1 MWPKNLQVETPPSL
15 VVQTFQSININVP
28 ILILPP
34 SVVKYNSQTRTI
46 KINNNDNHK

>member
-34 SVVKYNSQTRTI
+34 SVVKFNSQTRTI
-46 KINNNDNHK
+46 KINKNDNHK